1 MLNLFAILIGWFDEL
16 GTMTTPYGADYGR
29 NGW

>member
-1 MLNLFAILIGWFDEL
+1 MFNLFAILVGWFDEL
-16 GTMTTPYGADYGR
+16 GNLATPDGADWGR